1 MKFHFMDAHREEFR
15 IASLCRVLGVS
26 RSGYYAWR
34 SRPLPRRQERN
45 LALLAHIRD
54 VHEASMRNYGSPRVH
69 HALLKRG
76 VACGRHRVARLMR
89 YEGIVSRTQK
99 HFRWTSTKRSELP
112 AAPDRLKRCF
122 QASEPNRVWVSDIT
136 YLRTGQG
143 WLFLAIVLDLYSR
156 RVVGWAMHPKL
167 GKELV
172 LEALHMAVA
181 ERRPAP
187 GLVFHTDRGGEY
199 LSADVQVYLDRH
211 GILSSMSR
219 PGECLDNAVAESFFH
234 TLKTELYYHH
244 HFKTRQQASSAV
256 FHYIAAFYNR
266 ARLHSTLG
274 FRSPFEYETVH
285 SAA

>member
-34 SRPLPRRQERN
+34 GRPMPRRQERN

-112 AAPDRLKRCF
+112 AAPDRLEAKLSSQRA
-122 QASEPNRVWVSDIT
+122 QSRLGLRHHVSAHWA
-136 YLRTGQG
+136 G
-143 WLFLAIVLDLYSR
+143 LALSRHRARPLLASR
-156 RVVGWAMHPKL
+156 RRL
-167 GKELV
+167 GD
-172 LEALHMAVA
+172 ASQA
-181 ERRPAP
+181 
-187 GLVFHTDRGGEY
+187 
-199 LSADVQVYLDRH
+199 
-211 GILSSMSR
+211 
-219 PGECLDNAVAESFFH
+219 
-234 TLKTELYYHH
+234 
-244 HFKTRQQASSAV
+244 RQGA
-256 FHYIAAFYNR
+256 R
-266 ARLHSTLG
+266 AR
-274 FRSPFEYETVH
+274 
-285 SAA
+285 SAAHGRR